1 MPRIEKMAEAHRHL
15 PKPRQAGRIIG
26 IKRK

>member
-1 MPRIEKMAEAHRHL
+1 MPRIEQMAEAHKHL
-15 PKPRQAGRIIG
+15 PKPAQAGRLIG